1 MAIGAKKKKRIM
13 SSEELSSFCDQITLM
28 LSSGMTLRD
37 GIEMLAEDEMK
48 GNDGGNKAH
57 PYSKL
62 YKVVD
67 ETGSLYVAMKENE
80 EDWPSYM
87 IEMVDIG
94 EQTGRLEDIMVSL
107 STYYQREGRIR
118 SAAVSAITYPLVL
131 GVMLVVII
139 GILLWRVLP
148 IFRRVLASLGVDSSS
163 SGSVLMSVGA
173 WAGWIVLGLIALIVI
188 AAIVVVI
195 LMKTKYRESV
205 INFLKNLFPPAKKLA
220 EKLSAS
226 RVAGILGLMLQSGFP
241 MENAL
246 EMAPAALA
254 DQESIKKV
262 KFIREEMKK
271 DQTFSEA
278 LSKSGLFADFHNRM
292 LKVGAASGHEPQVM
306 EKIAQIYEEQVEDGL
321 DHLISIVE
329 PTLVALLSI
338 VIGAILLSVMLPMA
352 GVLSSM

>member
-13 SSEELSSFCDQITLM
+13 SSEELSSFCDQVSLM

-48 GNDGGNKAH
+48 GNDKVH
-57 PYSKL
+57 PYTNL

-80 EDWPSYM
+80 ADWPSYM

-94 EQTGRLEDIMVSL
+94 EQTGRLEDIMNSL

-163 SGSVLMSVGA
+163 GGSVLMQIGS
-173 WAGWIVLGLIALIVI
+173 WAGWIVLGLIGLIVI
-188 AAIVVVI
+188 CAIVIVI
-195 LMKTKYRESV
+195 LMKTKARAKTLS
-205 INFLKNLFPPAKKLA
+205 FLKNLFPPVRRLT

-226 RVAGILGLMLQSGFP
+226 RVAGILGLMLSSGFP

-254 DQESIKKV
+254 DQESIDKV
-262 KFIREEMKK
+262 TFIREEMKK
-271 DQTFSEA
+271 GDTFQDA

-306 EKIAQIYEEQVEDGL
+306 EKIAEIYEEQVEDGL
-321 DHLISIVE
+321 DRLISIVE
-329 PTLVALLSI
+329 PTLVALLSV

>member
-1 MAIGAKKKKRIM
+1 MADGAKKKKRIM
-13 SSEELSSFCDQITLM
+13 SSEELSSFCDQIALM

-48 GNDGGNKAH
+48 GNDKSKHH
-57 PYSKL
+57 PYTNL

-67 ETGSLYVAMKENE
+67 ETGSLYVAMRENE

-148 IFRRVLASLGVDSSS
+148 IFRRVLASLGVDSTS
-163 SGSVLMSVGA
+163 SGSVLMSVGS
-173 WAGWIVLGLIALIVI
+173 WVGWIVLALIAVIVI
-188 AAIVVVI
+188 CAIVIFI
-195 LMKTKYRESV
+195 LLKTKHKEKV
-205 INFLKNLFPPAKKLA
+205 MTFLKNLFPPVRRLA
-220 EKLSAS
+220 QKLSAS

-241 MENAL
+241 IENAL

-254 DQESIKKV
+254 DQESIDKV
-262 KFIREEMKK
+262 NFIREEMKK
-271 DQTFSEA
+271 DKTFSDA
-278 LSKSGLFADFHNRM
+278 LSESGLFADFHNRM

-306 EKIAQIYEEQVEDGL
+306 EKIAEIYEQQVEDGL

>member
-1 MAIGAKKKKRIM
+1 MAIGGKKKGRIR
-13 SSEELSSFCDQITLM
+13 SSEELSSFCDQIALM

-48 GNDGGNKAH
+48 DKSLKNR
-57 PYSKL
+57 PYTNL

-67 ETGSLYVAMKENE
+67 ETGSLYVALKENE

-87 IEMVDIG
+87 VEMVDIG

-118 SAAVSAITYPLVL
+118 SAATSAITYPLVL

-148 IFRRVLASLGVDSSS
+148 IFRRVLASLGVGASS
-163 SGSVLMSVGA
+163 SGSVLMQIGTWVG
-173 WAGWIVLGLIALIVI
+173 WGVLILIGLVVVAAIVI
-188 AAIVVVI
+188 AI
-195 LMKTKYRESV
+195 LMKTKAREGV
-205 INFLKNLFPPAKKLA
+205 LKFLKNLFPPVRRLT

-226 RVAGILGLMLQSGFP
+226 RVAGILSLMLSSGFP

-254 DQESIKKV
+254 DQESIEKV
-262 KFIREEMKK
+262 GQIRQDMIAG
-271 DQTFSEA
+271 DTFSDA

-306 EKIAQIYEEQVEDGL
+306 GKIAEIYEQQVEDGL

-329 PTLVALLSI
+329 PTLVALLCV

-352 GVLSSM
+352 GVLSAM

>member
-1 MAIGAKKKKRIM
+1 MANGATKKKRIM
-13 SSEELSSFCDQITLM
+13 SSEELSSFCDQIALM

-48 GNDGGNKAH
+48 WNDKVH
-57 PYSKL
+57 PYTNL

-67 ETGSLYVAMKENE
+67 ETGSLYIAMKENE

-94 EQTGRLEDIMVSL
+94 EKTGRLEDIMVSL

-148 IFRRVLASLGVDSSS
+148 IFRRVLDSLGVDSSG
-163 SGSVLMSVGA
+163 SGSVLMKIGS
-173 WAGWIVLGLIALIVI
+173 WAGWIVLGLIALVVICAIVI
-188 AAIVVVI
+188 II
-195 LMKTKYRESV
+195 LMKTKHKNKTMS
-205 INFLKNLFPPAKKLA
+205 FLKNLFPPVRRLS

-226 RVAGILGLMLQSGFP
+226 RVAGILGLMLHSGFP

-254 DQESIKKV
+254 DQESIDKV
-262 KFIREEMKK
+262 NFIREEMKK
-271 DQTFSEA
+271 DQSFQEA
-278 LSKSGLFADFHNRM
+278 LSKSELFADFHNRM

-306 EKIAQIYEEQVEDGL
+306 EKIAEIYEEQVEDGL

-352 GVLSSM
+352 GVLGSM

>member
-1 MAIGAKKKKRIM
+1 
-13 SSEELSSFCDQITLM
+13 
-28 LSSGMTLRD
+28 
-37 GIEMLAEDEMK
+37 
-48 GNDGGNKAH
+48 
-57 PYSKL
+57 
-62 YKVVD
+62 
-67 ETGSLYVAMKENE
+67 
-80 EDWPSYM
+80 M

-94 EQTGRLEDIMVSL
+94 EQTGRLEDIMLSL

-148 IFRRVLASLGVDSSS
+148 IFRRVLASLGVDSSG
-163 SGSVLMSVGA
+163 SGSVLMQIGTY
-173 WAGWIVLGLIALIVI
+173 AGWAVLILIALVVVLAIVI
-188 AAIVVVI
+188 AI
-195 LMKTKYRESV
+195 LLKTKARNKV
-205 INFLKNLFPPAKKLA
+205 LHFLKNLFPPVKRLT

-226 RVAGILGLMLQSGFP
+226 RVAGILGLMLSSGFP

-254 DQESIKKV
+254 DQESIDKV
-262 KFIREEMKK
+262 TFIREEMKK
-271 DQTFSEA
+271 DETFSDA
-278 LSKSGLFADFHNRM
+278 LAKSGLFADFHNRM

-306 EKIAQIYEEQVEDGL
+306 DKIAEIYEQQVEDGL

-329 PTLVALLSI
+329 PTLVALLSV

-352 GVLSSM
+352 GVLSAM

>member
-1 MAIGAKKKKRIM
+1 MANGANKKKRIM
-13 SSEELSSFCDQITLM
+13 SSEELSSFCDQIALM

-48 GNDGGNKAH
+48 RNDKVH
-57 PYSKL
+57 PYTNL

-80 EDWPSYM
+80 QDWPSYM

-148 IFRRVLASLGVDSSS
+148 IFRRVLVSLGVDSSS
-163 SGSVLMSVGA
+163 SGSVLMKIGS
-173 WAGWIVLGLIALIVI
+173 WAGWIVLGVIALVIICAIVI
-188 AAIVVVI
+188 MI
-195 LMKTKYRESV
+195 LMRTKHKTRTV
-205 INFLKNLFPPAKKLA
+205 NFIKNLFPPVRRLT

-226 RVAGILGLMLQSGFP
+226 RVAGIL
-241 MENAL
+241 
-246 EMAPAALA
+246 
-254 DQESIKKV
+254 
-262 KFIREEMKK
+262 
-271 DQTFSEA
+271 
-278 LSKSGLFADFHNRM
+278 
-292 LKVGAASGHEPQVM
+292 
-306 EKIAQIYEEQVEDGL
+306 
-321 DHLISIVE
+321 
-329 PTLVALLSI
+329 
-338 VIGAILLSVMLPMA
+338 
-352 GVLSSM
+352 

>member
-1 MAIGAKKKKRIM
+1 MAILGGKKKKRIM
-13 SSEELSSFCDQITLM
+13 SSEELSSFCDQIALM

-48 GNDGGNKAH
+48 EKTKVH
-57 PYSKL
+57 PYTNL

-94 EQTGRLEDIMVSL
+94 EQTGRLEDIMLSL

-148 IFRRVLASLGVDSSS
+148 IFRRVLESLGVDSS
-163 SGSVLMSVGA
+163 GGGMLMQVGTI
-173 WAGWIVLGLIALIVI
+173 AGWAVLALIGLVVLTAIII
-188 AAIVVVI
+188 AI
-195 LMKTKYRESV
+195 LLKTKAREKV
-205 INFLKNLFPPAKKLA
+205 LKFLKNLFPPVKKLT

-226 RVAGILGLMLQSGFP
+226 RVAGILGLMLSSGFP

-246 EMAPAALA
+246 QMAPAALA
-254 DQESIKKV
+254 DQESIDKV
-262 KFIREEMKK
+262 NFIREEMKK
-271 DQTFSEA
+271 DETFTDA

-306 EKIAQIYEEQVEDGL
+306 AKIAEIYEVQVEDGL

-329 PTLVALLSI
+329 PTLVALLSV

-352 GVLSSM
+352 GVLSAM

>member
-1 MAIGAKKKKRIM
+1 MAIIGGKKKKRIM
-13 SSEELSSFCDQITLM
+13 SSEELSSFCDQIALM

-48 GNDGGNKAH
+48 EKNTKVH
-57 PYSKL
+57 PYSNL

-94 EQTGRLEDIMVSL
+94 EQTGRLEDIMHSL

-131 GVMLVVII
+131 GVMLVIII
-139 GILLWRVLP
+139 GVLLWRVLP
-148 IFRRVLASLGVDSSS
+148 IFTRVLESLGVDASS
-163 SGSVLMSVGA
+163 SGSVLMRIGTIVG
-173 WAGWIVLGLIALIVI
+173 WAVLILIALIVVL
-188 AAIVVVI
+188 AIVIAI
-195 LMKTKYRESV
+195 LLKTKARNKV
-205 INFLKNLFPPAKKLA
+205 LKFLKNLFPPVRKLT

-226 RVAGILGLMLQSGFP
+226 RVAGILGLMLSSGFP

-246 EMAPAALA
+246 QMAPAALA
-254 DQESIKKV
+254 DQESIDKV
-262 KFIREEMKK
+262 NFIREEMKK
-271 DQTFSEA
+271 DETFSDA

-306 EKIAQIYEEQVEDGL
+306 DKIAEIYEEQVEDGL

-352 GVLSSM
+352 GVLSAM

>member
-1 MAIGAKKKKRIM
+1 MANGAKKKKRIM
-13 SSEELSSFCDQITLM
+13 SSEELSSFCDQIALM

-48 GNDGGNKAH
+48 GNDKVH
-57 PYSKL
+57 PYTNL
-62 YKVVD
+62 YRVVD

-163 SGSVLMSVGA
+163 SGSVLMQIGS
-173 WAGWIVLGLIALIVI
+173 WAGWIVLGLIGLVVL
-188 AAIVVVI
+188 AAIVIII
-195 LMKTKYRESV
+195 LTKTKLKDKTLS
-205 INFLKNLFPPAKKLA
+205 FLKNLFPPVRRLT

-226 RVAGILGLMLQSGFP
+226 RVAGILGLMMQSGFP

-254 DQESIKKV
+254 DQESVEKV
-262 KFIREEMKK
+262 RFIREEMKK
-271 DQTFSEA
+271 DQTFQEA
-278 LSKSGLFADFHNRM
+278 LAKSGLFADFYNRM
-292 LKVGAASGHEPQVM
+292 VKVGAASGHEPQVM
-306 EKIAQIYEEQVEDGL
+306 EKIAEIYEEQVEDGL

-352 GVLSSM
+352 GVLGSM

>member
-1 MAIGAKKKKRIM
+1 MATGGKKKGRIM
-13 SSEELSSFCDQITLM
+13 SSEELSSFCDQIALM

-48 GNDGGNKAH
+48 DKSLKH
-57 PYSKL
+57 RPYTNL
-62 YKVVD
+62 YKTVD
-67 ETGSLYVAMKENE
+67 ETGSLYVALKENE

-94 EQTGRLEDIMVSL
+94 EQTGRLEDIMLSL

-148 IFRRVLASLGVDSSS
+148 IFRRVLASLGVGSSS
-163 SGSVLMSVGA
+163 SGSVLMQIGTYVG
-173 WAGWIVLGLIALIVI
+173 WGVLILIGLVVLAAIVI
-188 AAIVVVI
+188 AI
-195 LMKTKYRESV
+195 LLKTKARSGV
-205 INFLKNLFPPAKKLA
+205 LKFLKNLFPPVRKLT

-226 RVAGILGLMLQSGFP
+226 RVAGILSLMLSSGFP

-246 EMAPAALA
+246 QMAPAALA
-254 DQESIKKV
+254 DQESIDKV
-262 KFIREEMKK
+262 AQIRK
-271 DQTFSEA
+271 DMQDGDTFSDA

-306 EKIAQIYEEQVEDGL
+306 DKIAEIYEEQVEDGL

-329 PTLVALLSI
+329 PTLVALLCV

-352 GVLSSM
+352 GVLSAM

>member
-1 MAIGAKKKKRIM
+1 MAEEARENTKKKRIM
-13 SSEELSSFCDQITLM
+13 SSEELSSFCDQIALM

-48 GNDGGNKAH
+48 QKDKVH
-57 PYSKL
+57 PYTNL

-67 ETGSLYVAMKENE
+67 ETGSLYIAMRENADE
-80 EDWPSYM
+80 WPSYM

-118 SAAVSAITYPLVL
+118 SAAISAITYPLVL

-148 IFRRVLASLGVDSSS
+148 VFRRVLESLGVSA
-163 SGSVLMSVGA
+163 SGGNALMQVGTY
-173 WAGWIVLGLIALIVI
+173 AGWAVLILIGLVVVCAIVI
-188 AAIVVVI
+188 LI
-195 LMKTKYRESV
+195 LMKTKARNSV
-205 INFLKNLFPPAKKLA
+205 LKFLKNLFPPIKHLT

-226 RVAGILGLMLQSGFP
+226 RVAGILGLMMSSGFP

-254 DQESIKKV
+254 DQESVDKV
-262 KFIREEMKK
+262 LFIRDEMKK
-271 DQTFSEA
+271 GETFSDA
-278 LSKSGLFADFHNRM
+278 LAKSGLFADFHNRM

-306 EKIAQIYEEQVEDGL
+306 AKIAQIYEEQVEDGL

-329 PTLVALLSI
+329 PTLVALLSV

>member
-1 MAIGAKKKKRIM
+1 MATGGKKKGRIM
-13 SSEELSSFCDQITLM
+13 SSEELSSFCDQIALM

-48 GNDGGNKAH
+48 DKSLKH
-57 PYSKL
+57 RPYTNL
-62 YKVVD
+62 YKTVD
-67 ETGSLYVAMKENE
+67 ETGSLYVALKENE

-94 EQTGRLEDIMVSL
+94 EQTGRLEDIMLSL

-148 IFRRVLASLGVDSSS
+148 IFRRVLASLGVGSSS
-163 SGSVLMSVGA
+163 SGSVLMQIGTWVG
-173 WAGWIVLGLIALIVI
+173 WGVLILIGLVVLADIVI
-188 AAIVVVI
+188 AI
-195 LMKTKYRESV
+195 LLKTKARSGV
-205 INFLKNLFPPAKKLA
+205 LKFLKNLFPPVRKLT

-226 RVAGILGLMLQSGFP
+226 RVAGILSLMLSSGFP

-246 EMAPAALA
+246 QMAPAALA
-254 DQESIKKV
+254 DQESIDKV
-262 KFIREEMKK
+262 AQIRK
-271 DQTFSEA
+271 DMQDGDTFSDA

-306 EKIAQIYEEQVEDGL
+306 GKIAEIYEEQVEDGL

-329 PTLVALLSI
+329 PTLVALLCV

-352 GVLSSM
+352 GVLSAM

>member
-1 MAIGAKKKKRIM
+1 MATGGKKKGRIM
-13 SSEELSSFCDQITLM
+13 SSEELSSFCDQIALM

-48 GNDGGNKAH
+48 DKSLKH
-57 PYSKL
+57 RPYTNL
-62 YKVVD
+62 YKTVD
-67 ETGSLYVAMKENE
+67 ETGSLYVALKENE

-94 EQTGRLEDIMVSL
+94 EQTGRLEDIMLSL

-148 IFRRVLASLGVDSSS
+148 IFRRVLASLGVGASS
-163 SGSVLMSVGA
+163 SGSVLMQIGTYVG
-173 WAGWIVLGLIALIVI
+173 WGVLILIGLVVLAAIVI
-188 AAIVVVI
+188 AI
-195 LMKTKYRESV
+195 LLKTKARSGV
-205 INFLKNLFPPAKKLA
+205 LKFLKNLFPPVRKLT

-226 RVAGILGLMLQSGFP
+226 RVAGILSLMLSSGFP

-254 DQESIKKV
+254 DQESIDKV
-262 KFIREEMKK
+262 AQIRK
-271 DQTFSEA
+271 DMQDGDTFSDA

-306 EKIAQIYEEQVEDGL
+306 GKIAEIYEEQVEDGL

-329 PTLVALLSI
+329 PTLVALLCV

-352 GVLSSM
+352 GVLSAM

>member
-1 MAIGAKKKKRIM
+1 MAIGAKKKKRTM
-13 SSEELSSFCDQITLM
+13 SSEELSSFCDQIALM

-48 GNDGGNKAH
+48 GNEKVR
-57 PYSKL
+57 PYTNL

-163 SGSVLMSVGA
+163 SGSVLMSVGT
-173 WAGWIVLGLIALIVI
+173 WAGWIVLGLIALVVL

-195 LMKTKYRESV
+195 LLKTKARDKTLT
-205 INFLKNLFPPAKKLA
+205 FLKNLFPPVRKLT

-254 DQESIKKV
+254 DQESVNKV
-262 KFIREEMKK
+262 KFIRDEMKK
-271 DQTFSEA
+271 DLTFQEA
-278 LSKSGLFADFHNRM
+278 LSKSGLFADFYNRM
-292 LKVGAASGHEPQVM
+292 VKVGAASGHEPQVM
-306 EKIAQIYEEQVEDGL
+306 EKIAEIYEEQVEDGL

-352 GVLSSM
+352 GVLGSM

>member
-1 MAIGAKKKKRIM
+1 MADGAKKKKRIM
-13 SSEELSSFCDQITLM
+13 SSEELSSFCDQIALM

-48 GNDGGNKAH
+48 RKDKVH
-57 PYSKL
+57 PYTNL

-67 ETGSLYVAMKENE
+67 ETGSLYIAMKENE
-80 EDWPSYM
+80 DEWPSYM

-148 IFRRVLASLGVDSSS
+148 IFRRVLSSLGVDSTSG
-163 SGSVLMSVGA
+163 GSVLMQIGS
-173 WAGWIVLGLIALIVI
+173 WAGWIVLGLIALIVV
-188 AAIVVVI
+188 AAIVVMI
-195 LMKTKYRESV
+195 LLKTKAREKTLT
-205 INFLKNLFPPAKKLA
+205 FLRNLFPPVRKLM

-226 RVAGILGLMLQSGFP
+226 RVAGILGLMLSSGFP
-241 MENAL
+241 IENAL
-246 EMAPAALA
+246 QMAPAALA
-254 DQESIKKV
+254 DEESIKKV
-262 KFIREEMKK
+262 NFIREEMKK
-271 DQTFSEA
+271 DETFSEA
-278 LSKSGLFADFHNRM
+278 VSRSGLFADFHARM

>member
-13 SSEELSSFCDQITLM
+13 SSEELSSFCDQIALM

-48 GNDGGNKAH
+48 GNDKVH
-57 PYSKL
+57 PYTNL
-62 YKVVD
+62 YRVVD
-67 ETGSLYVAMKENE
+67 ETGSLFIAMKENE
-80 EDWPSYM
+80 EEWPSYM
-87 IEMVDIG
+87 VEMVDIG
-94 EQTGRLEDIMVSL
+94 EQTGRLEDIMISL
-107 STYYQREGRIR
+107 STYYKREGRIR
-118 SAAVSAITYPLVL
+118 SATVSAVTYPLVL

-148 IFRRVLASLGVDSSS
+148 IFRRVLASLGVDSAG
-163 SGSVLMSVGA
+163 SGSMLMRIGS
-173 WAGWIVLGLIALIVI
+173 WAGWIVLGLIALVVICVIVI
-188 AAIVVVI
+188 MI
-195 LMKTKYRESV
+195 LLKTKMREKTLS
-205 INFLKNLFPPAKKLA
+205 FLKNLFPPVRKLT

-254 DQESIKKV
+254 DQESVNKV
-262 KFIREEMKK
+262 NFIRDEMKK
-271 DQTFSEA
+271 DQSFQDALAKSE
-278 LSKSGLFADFHNRM
+278 LFADFHNRM

-306 EKIAQIYEEQVEDGL
+306 EKIAEIYEEQVEDGL

>member
-1 MAIGAKKKKRIM
+1 
-13 SSEELSSFCDQITLM
+13 
-28 LSSGMTLRD
+28 
-37 GIEMLAEDEMK
+37 
-48 GNDGGNKAH
+48 
-57 PYSKL
+57 
-62 YKVVD
+62 
-67 ETGSLYVAMKENE
+67 
-80 EDWPSYM
+80 M

-94 EQTGRLEDIMVSL
+94 EQTGRLEDIMLSL

-148 IFRRVLASLGVDSSS
+148 IFRRVLESLGVGASS
-163 SGSVLMSVGA
+163 SGSVLMQIGTYVG
-173 WAGWIVLGLIALIVI
+173 WGVLILIGLVVLAAIVI
-188 AAIVVVI
+188 A
-195 LMKTKYRESV
+195 LLLKTKARGGV
-205 INFLKNLFPPAKKLA
+205 LKFLKNLFPPVRRLT

-226 RVAGILGLMLQSGFP
+226 RVAGILSLMLSSGFP

-246 EMAPAALA
+246 QMAPAALA
-254 DQESIKKV
+254 DQESIDKV
-262 KFIREEMKK
+262 AQIRK
-271 DQTFSEA
+271 DMQEGDTFSEA

-306 EKIAQIYEEQVEDGL
+306 GKIAEIYEEQVEDGL

-329 PTLVALLSI
+329 PTLVALLCV

-352 GVLSSM
+352 GVLSAM

>member
-1 MAIGAKKKKRIM
+1 MATGAKKKGRIM
-13 SSEELSSFCDQITLM
+13 SSEELSSFCDQIALM

-48 GNDGGNKAH
+48 DKSLKH
-57 PYSKL
+57 RPYTNL
-62 YKVVD
+62 YKTVD
-67 ETGSLYVAMKENE
+67 ETGSLYVALKENE
-80 EDWPSYM
+80 ADWPSYM

-94 EQTGRLEDIMVSL
+94 EQTGRLEDIMLSL

-148 IFRRVLASLGVDSSS
+148 IFRRVLASLGVGSSS
-163 SGSVLMSVGA
+163 SGSVLMQIGTWVG
-173 WAGWIVLGLIALIVI
+173 WGVLILIGLVVLAAIVI
-188 AAIVVVI
+188 AI
-195 LMKTKYRESV
+195 LLKTKARSGV
-205 INFLKNLFPPAKKLA
+205 LKFLKNLFPPVRKLT

-226 RVAGILGLMLQSGFP
+226 RVAGILSLMLSSGFP

-246 EMAPAALA
+246 QMAPAALA
-254 DQESIKKV
+254 DQESIDKV
-262 KFIREEMKK
+262 AQIRK
-271 DQTFSEA
+271 DMQDGDTFSDA

-306 EKIAQIYEEQVEDGL
+306 GKIAEIYEEQVEDGL

-329 PTLVALLSI
+329 PTLVALLCV

-352 GVLSSM
+352 GVLSAM

>member
-1 MAIGAKKKKRIM
+1 MASGAKKKKRIM
-13 SSEELSSFCDQITLM
+13 SSEELSSFCDQIALM

-48 GNDGGNKAH
+48 GNEKVH
-57 PYSKL
+57 PYTNL

-163 SGSVLMSVGA
+163 SGSVLMQIGS
-173 WAGWIVLGLIALIVI
+173 WAGWIVLGLIAVVVL
-188 AAIVVVI
+188 AAIVIFI
-195 LMKTKYRESV
+195 LMKTKHKDK
-205 INFLKNLFPPAKKLA
+205 ILTFLKNLFPPVRKLFNNG
-220 EKLSAS
+220 LFP
-226 RVAGILGLMLQSGFP
+226 VDCHLIAG
-241 MENAL
+241 
-246 EMAPAALA
+246 
-254 DQESIKKV
+254 D
-262 KFIREEMKK
+262 FIREEMKNK
-271 DQTFSEA
+271 DMTFQEA
-278 LSKSGLFADFHNRM
+278 LSESGLFADFYNRM
-292 LKVGAASGHEPQVM
+292 VKVGAASGHEPQVM
-306 EKIAQIYEEQVEDGL
+306 EKIAEIYEEQVEDGL
-321 DHLISIVE
+321 DRLISIVE
-329 PTLVALLSI
+329 PTLVALLSV

>member
-1 MAIGAKKKKRIM
+1 MADGAKKKKRIM
-13 SSEELSSFCDQITLM
+13 SSEELSSFCDQIALM

-37 GIEMLAEDEMK
+37 GIEMLAEDEQK
-48 GNDGGNKAH
+48 GNDKVH
-57 PYSKL
+57 PYTNL
-62 YKVVD
+62 YRVVD

-80 EDWPSYM
+80 EEWPSYM

-94 EQTGRLEDIMVSL
+94 EQTGRLEDIMHSL

-131 GVMLVVII
+131 GVMLVIII

-163 SGSVLMSVGA
+163 SGSVLMQIGS
-173 WAGWIVLGLIALIVI
+173 WAGWIVLGLIGLVVL
-188 AAIVVVI
+188 AAIVIVI
-195 LMKTKYRESV
+195 LTKTKAKDKTL
-205 INFLKNLFPPAKKLA
+205 NFLKNLFPPVRRLS

-254 DQESIKKV
+254 DQESIDKV
-262 KFIREEMKK
+262 NIIREHMNQG
-271 DQTFSEA
+271 DTFSDA
-278 LSKSGLFADFHNRM
+278 LAKSKLFADFHNRM

-306 EKIAQIYEEQVEDGL
+306 EKIAEIYEEQVEDGL

-329 PTLVALLSI
+329 PTLVALLSV

>member
-1 MAIGAKKKKRIM
+1 MATGAKKKGRIM
-13 SSEELSSFCDQITLM
+13 SSEELSSFCDQIALM

-48 GNDGGNKAH
+48 DKSLKH
-57 PYSKL
+57 RPYTNL
-62 YKVVD
+62 YKTVD
-67 ETGSLYVAMKENE
+67 ETGSLYVALKENE

-94 EQTGRLEDIMVSL
+94 EQTGRLEDIMLSL

-148 IFRRVLASLGVDSSS
+148 VFRRVLESLGVGASS
-163 SGSVLMSVGA
+163 SGSVLMQIGTWVG
-173 WAGWIVLGLIALIVI
+173 WGVLILIGLVVLAAIVI
-188 AAIVVVI
+188 AI
-195 LMKTKYRESV
+195 LLKTKARGGV
-205 INFLKNLFPPAKKLA
+205 LKFLKNLFPPVRRLT

-226 RVAGILGLMLQSGFP
+226 RVAGILSLMLSSGFP

-246 EMAPAALA
+246 QMAPAALA
-254 DQESIKKV
+254 DQESIDKV
-262 KFIREEMKK
+262 AQIRK
-271 DQTFSEA
+271 DMQDGDTFSDA

-306 EKIAQIYEEQVEDGL
+306 GKIAEIYEEQVEDGL

-329 PTLVALLSI
+329 PTLVALLCV

-352 GVLSSM
+352 GVLSAM

>member
-1 MAIGAKKKKRIM
+1 MATGGKKKGRIM
-13 SSEELSSFCDQITLM
+13 SSEELSSFCDQIALM

-48 GNDGGNKAH
+48 DKSLKH
-57 PYSKL
+57 RPYTNL
-62 YKVVD
+62 YKTVD
-67 ETGSLYVAMKENE
+67 ETGSLYVALKENE

-94 EQTGRLEDIMVSL
+94 EQTGRLEDIMLSL

-148 IFRRVLASLGVDSSS
+148 IFRRVLASLGVGIGILLWRVLPIFRRVLASLGVGSSS
-163 SGSVLMSVGA
+163 SGSVLMQIGTWVG
-173 WAGWIVLGLIALIVI
+173 WGVLILIGLVVLAAIVI
-188 AAIVVVI
+188 AI
-195 LMKTKYRESV
+195 LLKTKARSGV
-205 INFLKNLFPPAKKLA
+205 LKFLKNLFPPVRKLT

-226 RVAGILGLMLQSGFP
+226 RVAGILSLMLSSGFP

-246 EMAPAALA
+246 QMAPAALA
-254 DQESIKKV
+254 DQESIDKV
-262 KFIREEMKK
+262 AQIRK
-271 DQTFSEA
+271 DMQDGDTFSDA

-306 EKIAQIYEEQVEDGL
+306 GKIAEIYEEQVEAR
-321 DHLISIVE
+321 SC
-329 PTLVALLSI
+329 
-338 VIGAILLSVMLPMA
+338 
-352 GVLSSM
+352 

>member
-1 MAIGAKKKKRIM
+1 MAILGGKKKKRIM
-13 SSEELSSFCDQITLM
+13 SSEELSSFCDQIALM

-48 GNDGGNKAH
+48 EKTKVH
-57 PYSKL
+57 PYTNL

-94 EQTGRLEDIMVSL
+94 EQTGRLEDIMLSL

-118 SAAVSAITYPLVL
+118 SAAMSAITYPLVL

-148 IFRRVLASLGVDSSS
+148 IFRRVLESLGVDSA
-163 SGSVLMSVGA
+163 GGGALMQFGTI
-173 WAGWIVLGLIALIVI
+173 AGWAVLALIGLVVLIAIVI
-188 AAIVVVI
+188 AI
-195 LMKTKYRESV
+195 LMKTKAREKTLK
-205 INFLKNLFPPAKKLA
+205 FLKNLFPPVKKLS

-226 RVAGILGLMLQSGFP
+226 RVAGILGLMLSSGFP

-246 EMAPAALA
+246 QMAPAALA
-254 DQESIKKV
+254 DQESIDKV
-262 KFIREEMKK
+262 NFIREEMKK
-271 DQTFSEA
+271 DETFTDA

-306 EKIAQIYEEQVEDGL
+306 AKIAEIYEVQVEDGL

-329 PTLVALLSI
+329 PTLVALLSV

-352 GVLSSM
+352 GVLSAM